1 MNQDEKR
8 YISYLC
14 PKCRQSVIVARDLFT
29 LAGKRTLSAR
39 MIHTLYCHLGDS
51 LSCSSHLSI
60 SMTAATTDTD
70 SV

>member
-29 LAGKRTLSAR
+29 LAAAPTRIKCPCGKSELRIEFMPNRVRLAVPCVS
-39 MIHTLYCHLGDS
+39 
-51 LSCSSHLSI
+51 
-60 SMTAATTDTD
+60 
-70 SV
+70 